1 MGLKD
6 RFRIDEL
13 VKKGSKAIPRD
24 KRGGIRVRKRNGK
37 QIPQGYKR
45 DEKGRFVPKP
55 PRAIPFGKKPIRGF
69 DSKRKRFK
77 SDFVDTLPPIKNFN
91 DFDRDSFGGE
101 TSGRIERP
109 VYDEKELQ
117 KAIDIKVDELIKPKK
132 ETKGKFVPLKRYN
145 KLLAQFTGSQE
156 QIKAVTDDLTSTQAG
171 VAGLEGQVSSLE
183 GTVDGLGVENDQLQQ
198 QLSESNQKYED
209 LLKDFQTA
217 LIKGTKEG
225 IERASLSARAEG
237 LQAQVSTLQAQLT
250 AQQDIVKS
258 LQQAAEVQ
266 QQVQEQVVEAKEKE
280 VEAAKQTSLLGL
292 VEDKGQ
298 FQVKGTVGWALA
310 TSSANR
316 KPEWAARWDDRRKGP
331 KGRLSGLKYDWYN
344 MGPEP
349 VTLKVQENV
358 IKNKKWLNGVPNS
371 LTIPASPDGGST
383 PGMKSVTFSR
393 GGIGK
398 GTYETEII
406 WTNQTTNEKF
416 KMKTRYWQA
425 RRRRKT

>member
-13 VKKGSKAIPRD
+13 VKKGSNAIPRD
-24 KRGGIRVRKRNGK
+24 KRGGIRVRKKDGK
-37 QIPQGYKR
+37 QVPHGFFKDGR
-45 DEKGRFVPKP
+45 GRFVRKP
-55 PRAIPFGKKPIRGF
+55 MRPIPFGKKPIKGF
-69 DSKRKRFK
+69 DDTTKRFK
-77 SDFVDTLPPIKNFN
+77 ADFVDKLPPIN
-91 DFDRDSFGGE
+91 DFHPDRSSFGGE

-109 VYDEKELQ
+109 IYDENELQ

-132 ETKGKFVPLKRYN
+132 QTKGKFVPLPRYN
-145 KLLAQFTGSQE
+145 KLLAQFTGSQQKIKSLQSDNS
-156 QIKAVTDDLTSTQAG
+156 QIRSSIS
-171 VAGLEGQVSSLE
+171 GLEGEIQTLT
-183 GTVDGLGVENDQLQQ
+183 GTVTSKEGEVEQLN
-198 QLSESNQKYED
+198 LSQEELNSKYNE
-209 LLKDFQTA
+209 LLADFQSA

-225 IERASLSARAEG
+225 IERASLSAQVEG
-237 LQAQVSTLQAQLT
+237 LQAQVTTLQAQLT

-258 LQQAAEVQ
+258 LQQQAEIQATVT
-266 QQVQEQVVEAKEKE
+266 EQVVESKEKE
-280 VEAAKQTSLLGL
+280 VEAAKQTSLLGI

-298 FQVKGTVGWALA
+298 FQVKGTVGWALHP
-310 TSSANR
+310 SSKNR

-349 VTLKVQENV
+349 ITLKVNETV
-358 IKNKKWLNGVPNS
+358 IKNKKWLNGVPTS

-425 RRRRKT
+425 RSRRKT